1 MIHDVFRLYMKVYG
15 GPSAQMGTFAV
26 WHPDVEDF
34 IKAKRE
40 DGRLRQFNLSLL
52 IDDEFMDAVKQDGTY
67 NLVFPVSKTEIQK
80 GLVNPEETIYK
91 KRFWEKSYCDKQGYT
106 VNKNDMILCKVYR
119 TIKAKDLWDTIMKS
133 TYDYSEP
140 GFLLI
145 DNINKY
151 NNNYFCE
158 EVRATNPCKY
168 CTLVK

>member
-1 MIHDVFRLYMKVYG
+1 MIHDVFRLYMKICRV
-15 GPSAQMGTFAV
+15 PSAQMGTFAV

-52 IDDEFMDAVKQDGTY
+52 IDDEFMDAVKSSSDY
-67 NLVFPVSKTEIQK
+67 NLVFPVSTTEIDK
-80 GLVNPEETIYK
+80 GLVKEVDLVWK
-91 KRFWEKSYCDKQGYT
+91 KRFWEIGYCESQEYIL
-106 VNKNDMILCKVYR
+106 NDLDEIACKVYK

-151 NNNYFCE
+151 NNNWFCE
-158 EVRATNPCKY
+158 EIRATNPCKY
-168 CTLVK
+168 CTFAK

>member
-1 MIHDVFRLYMKVYG
+1 
-15 GPSAQMGTFAV
+15 MGTFAV

-52 IDDEFMDAVKQDGTY
+52 IDDEFMNAVKNDSEY
-67 NLVFPVSKTEIQK
+67 NLVFPVSEGEIDK
-80 GLVNPEETIYK
+80 GLVKEDDLVWK
-91 KRFWEKSYCDKQGYT
+91 KRFWEIGYCESQEY
-106 VNKNDMILCKVYR
+106 ILNELDELGCKVYK

-145 DNINKY
+145 DSINKY
-151 NNNYFCE
+151 NNNWFCE
-158 EVRATNPCKY
+158 EIRATNPCKN
-168 CTLVK
+168 CTFVK